1 MRESLAFLLTTAGYE
16 VRVYETAIDFL
27 DRLDETVSGCVL
39 ADIRMPGLDG
49 MTLLRRLRAAGR
61 KLPVVMMTGHG
72 DVPLAV
78 EAMKLGADDFLE
90 KPFDDE
96 SLLHTLRSALE
107 RDGSGPPRDPG
118 LQDFVRRVGTL
129 TERERQVL
137 DALVAGGTSKE
148 IARTLDQPPDRRD
161 LPSQAHGQDPRL
173 QPAGTGA
180 LGRLGRNR
188 VRDGRCRKPTH
199 RLGCRNKPAAGLCG
213 RGGLRG
219 TAQGSVRDCLRLP
232 RSGCS
237 EAVISGAAT
246 LDLPQVVRRTEVSEH
261 PAAGGGLSHTRPSSA
276 DRRARRTRGRLS

>member
-1 MRESLAFLLTTAGYE
+1 MPSRLVHVVDDDPAMRESLAFLLTTAGYE

-148 IARTLDQPPDRRD
+148 IARTLDI
-161 LPSQAHGQDPRL
+161 SPRTVEIYRAKLMAKTRACNL
-173 QPAGTGA
+173 QELVRWAVLAGIA
-180 LGRLGRNR
+180 
-188 VRDGRCRKPTH
+188 
-199 RLGCRNKPAAGLCG
+199 
-213 RGGLRG
+213 
-219 TAQGSVRDCLRLP
+219 
-232 RSGCS
+232 
-237 EAVISGAAT
+237 
-246 LDLPQVVRRTEVSEH
+246 
-261 PAAGGGLSHTRPSSA
+261 
-276 DRRARRTRGRLS
+276 